1 MYRTIIAA
9 VTITGMMTTS
19 ASADWFARTDSGG
32 KLILTGVAVNPD
44 DTTTA
49 VYLTCSNSLL
59 NFEVLTVNNAQAGE
73 LPDYAGTKIVLGYKT
88 REGDQRKLG
97 LDGEPIVSAGNALSI
112 KARLNAD
119 QSAAIAT
126 SVARGNRLDVEIVH
140 PELSADK
147 GVKKVFSGGFTTA
160 LHAMVVGCPGLKL

>member
-1 MYRTIIAA
+1 MMRLVFCTVITIA
-9 VTITGMMTTS
+9 VTPT
-19 ASADWFARTDSGG
+19 AALPNWFARTDSGG

-44 DTTTA
+44 ETLTA
-49 VYLTCSNSLL
+49 VYLTCSENLL
-59 NFEVLTVNNAQAGE
+59 NFEVLTVNSANADE

-88 REGDQRKLG
+88 REGDPRKLG

-112 KARLNAD
+112 ETRLDAD
-119 QSAAIAT
+119 QSTAIAT

-147 GVKKVFSGGFTTA
+147 GVKKVFSGGFTTV
-160 LHAMVVGCPGLKL
+160 LHAMVVGCAGLKL

>member
-9 VTITGMMTTS
+9 ITVTCMMTTS

-32 KLILTGVAVNPD
+32 KLILTGVVVNPD

-49 VYLTCSNSLL
+49 VYLTCSDNVL
-59 NFEVLTVNNAQAGE
+59 NFEVLTVNNAKASE
-73 LPDYAGTKIVLGYKT
+73 LPEYKGTKIVLGYKT
-88 REGDQRKLG
+88 REGEHRKLG
-97 LDGEPIVSAGNALSI
+97 LDGEPIVSAGDALSI
-112 KARLNAD
+112 KANLAPD

-140 PELSADK
+140 PALSADK

-160 LHAMVVGCPGLKL
+160 LRAMLVGCPGLKL